1 MIEVRG
7 LSKRYGEKIAVNNL
21 SFSVAPGKVTGFL
34 GPNGA
39 GKTTTMRLILGL
51 DYPRRRDRRH
61 SGKKYANLAYPM
73 REVGALIDAKAVHG
87 GRSAYNHLLCL
98 AQTNN
103 LPKRR
108 VGEVLELVGLT
119 EVARKR
125 TKGFSLGMSQRLG
138 IAGTLLGDPAV
149 LMFDEPVNGL
159 DPEGILWIRNL
170 MRALAAEGRTV
181 FVSSHL
187 MSEMEH
193 TADQLIVIGR
203 GQLLAD
209 CTMEEFIARSSGQ
222 TVRVSTPQREQLAK
236 AVAEAGGAVIPGGR
250 RPDGIALTVSGLNA
264 TQVGDIAF
272 EHGVRLHELTV
283 VRASLEAAFM
293 ELTADSVEYRA
304 AGDEPGQPPAP
315 GQAAPAS
322 SPPRSSPRWG
332 STAAKGGS
340 DMAVTT
346 KQARPPVL
354 PPPSGRAGFGGT
366 LRSEFTKIRSVRST
380 YWTLLVLLAV
390 SIGIGA
396 AISAGTAASWS
407 HTSASDRA
415 TFDATQ
421 ASIAGLFYLGQLVIV
436 VLGAMV
442 FTAEYSTGMIRT
454 SLTAMPRRVT
464 VYAAKVAVF
473 AVVALVVTLVA
484 AFIAFFLGQSL
495 LASTHE
501 SATLSQPN
509 VLRAVV
515 GSALYVTLCG
525 LFAFAAGAI
534 MRHTAAAITSVIGL
548 LFVIP
553 ILAHLLPSS
562 WYQDLDRWL
571 PDAAGRAISAT
582 VGGQDPHLFS
592 PWGQFSV
599 FAVYTV
605 ILLVVGGV
613 LFLRRD
619 A

>member
-7 LSKRYGEKIAVNNL
+7 LSKRYGDKIAVNNL

-51 DYPRRRDRRH
+51 DYPDAGDVTIA
-61 SGKKYANLAYPM
+61 GKHYANLAYPM

-125 TKGFSLGMSQRLG
+125 AKGFSLGMSQRLG
-138 IAGTLLGDPAV
+138 IAATLLGDPAL

-170 MRALAAEGRTV
+170 MKALAAEGRTV

-193 TADQLIVIGR
+193 TADHLIVIGR

-222 TVRVSTPQREQLAK
+222 TVRVATPQAELLAK
-236 AVAEAGGAVIPGGR
+236 AVAEAGGTVIPGGG
-250 RPDGIALTVSGLNA
+250 DGALTVSGLIA
-264 TQVGDIAF
+264 AQVGDIAF

-304 AGDEPGQPPAP
+304 AGDEQGQPPEPGQPPRR
-315 GQAAPAS
+315 S
-322 SPPRSSPRWG
+322 SPPRSSPRRG
-332 STAAKGGS
+332 STVTKGGS
-340 DMAVTT
+340 DMAATT
-346 KQARPPVL
+346 TQPARPPVL

-396 AISAGTAASWS
+396 AISAGTAANWS
-407 HTSASDRA
+407 HTSPSDRA

-442 FTAEYSTGMIRT
+442 LTAEYSTGMIRT

-464 VYAAKVAVF
+464 VYAAKVVVF
-473 AVVALVVTLVA
+473 AVVALVVTFVA

-495 LASTHE
+495 LASTHD
-501 SATLSQPN
+501 SATLSPAERAARRHRQ
-509 VLRAVV
+509 RAVRHPV
-515 GSALYVTLCG
+515 RPVRVRGRGDHAAHRRRHHLGDRAAVRDPDPGPPAAVQLVPGSGRGGCLTPR
-525 LFAFAAGAI
+525 AGPYRPRSGA
-534 MRHTAAAITSVIGL
+534 
-548 LFVIP
+548 
-553 ILAHLLPSS
+553 
-562 WYQDLDRWL
+562 
-571 PDAAGRAISAT
+571 
-582 VGGQDPHLFS
+582 QDPHLFS
-592 PWGQFSV
+592 PWSQFAV

-605 ILLVVGGV
+605 ILLAVGAV
-613 LFLRRD
+613 LFRKRD